1 MAPLNKISLLRTV
14 KKRDES
20 SKNIY
25 LRRMNLVDLL
35 IGGILAFI
43 MLSIGMSL
51 HWKDFKDTFARPK
64 AYLGGLFLQLLVL
77 PSLAFIIASLAPLP
91 TAFKLGIVVL
101 STCPG
106 GTTSNF
112 VTYLLNANAALSIC
126 LTVTNSLVAL
136 VSIPFIVNLGL
147 VHFYGDSTTMTLP
160 VWSTVSQIFLII
172 LVPVFIGVF
181 IRKWRAQV
189 ADRLQAPLKWITLF
203 FLAILFMIKVLASE
217 GAGGTGITLAEVQ
230 QILPFS
236 ILGNV
241 LNLLAG
247 FSIAYFL
254 LKLGKNDQVTMG
266 VEVGIQNT
274 SLAFL
279 IGGTLLGNEDVLK
292 PALVYAMFTFFTAII
307 YGLLIK
313 PDQVQQVLQLFRKKQ
328 T

>member
-1 MAPLNKISLLRTV
+1 
-14 KKRDES
+14 
-20 SKNIY
+20 
-25 LRRMNLVDLL
+25 MNLVDLL

-51 HWKDFKDTFARPK
+51 NWKDFRDTFARPK
-64 AYLGGLFLQLLVL
+64 AYFGGLFLQLLVL
-77 PSLAFIIASLAPLP
+77 PSLAFLIATLAPLP

-126 LTVTNSLVAL
+126 LTVTNSFVAL
-136 VSIPFIVNLGL
+136 FSIPFIVNLGL
-147 VHFYGDSTTMTLP
+147 QYFYGDSTNMALP
-160 VWSTVSQIFLII
+160 VWGTISQIFFII
-172 LVPVFIGVF
+172 LVPVFLGVF
-181 IRKWRAQV
+181 IRHWRTEL
-189 ADRLQAPLKWITLF
+189 ADQLKGPLKWITLF
-203 FLAILFMIKVLASE
+203 SLAILFLIKVLAAE
-217 GAGGTGITLAEVQ
+217 GSGGTGITVGEVR

-236 ILGNV
+236 ILGNF
-241 LNLLAG
+241 LNLFAG

-254 LKLGKNDQVTMG
+254 LRLGKNDQVTMG

-292 PALVYAMFTFFTAII
+292 PALVYAMFTFFTAIL
-307 YGLLIK
+307 YGLLVK
-313 PDQVQQVLQLFRKKQ
+313 PDQGQQILQLFRKKQ

>member
-1 MAPLNKISLLRTV
+1 
-14 KKRDES
+14 
-20 SKNIY
+20 
-25 LRRMNLVDLL
+25 MNVVDVL

-43 MLSIGMSL
+43 MLSVGMSL
-51 HWKDFKDTFARPK
+51 NWKDFKDTFAQPK
-64 AYLGGLFLQLLVL
+64 AYLGGLFLQILVL
-77 PSLAFIIASLAPLP
+77 PSIAFLIASLAPLP
-91 TAFKLGIVVL
+91 LAFKLGIIVL

-126 LTVTNSLVAL
+126 LTVTNSFIAL
-136 VSIPFIVNLGL
+136 FSIPFIVNLGL
-147 VHFYGDSTTMTLP
+147 QHFYGTSTEMVLP
-160 VWSTVSQIFLII
+160 IWGTIQQIFLII

-181 IRKWRAQV
+181 IRHGRPQI

-203 FLAILFMIKVLASE
+203 FLAILFLVKFLASE
-217 GAGGTGITLAEVQ
+217 GAGGTGITMAEIQ

-236 ILGNV
+236 ILGNFF
-241 LNLLAG
+241 NLLAG
-247 FSIAYFL
+247 FSLAYFIL
-254 LKLGKNDQVTMG
+254 RLKKNDQVTLG

-307 YGLLIK
+307 YGLLVK
-313 PDQVQQVLQLFRKKQ
+313 PTEGKQLLSLLRKKNK
-328 T
+328 